1 MTCQKLGW
9 SVIGRVEH
17 VGLNTMASTP
27 LLRIGTRGSPLAM
40 AQAYEAR
47 DIFAS
52 AIDEMSAPDAVVL
65 NEINTT
71 GDQVQDRALAE
82 LGGKGLFAKELDAA
96 LLNGRID
103 VGVHSLKDLETALP
117 EGTVLGACLER
128 EDPRDAL
135 ICAAAD
141 SIDGLPRDATVGTAS
156 LRRQA
161 QLLHRRPDLKVVLL
175 RGNVQTR
182 LAKIAA
188 GEADA
193 TFLALAGLN
202 RLGMAEKAAAILSPD
217 ELLPACGQGAI
228 GLTCRADDRLTLGW
242 LRAINHAETMTR
254 VSAERAMLSVL
265 DGSCRTPIGG
275 LAEVLSSGELRL
287 RGLVARPDGSEL
299 HAAERTG
306 SLSNADL
313 LGRDLGEE
321 LRGRAGDD
329 LFQ

>member
-1 MTCQKLGW
+1 
-9 SVIGRVEH
+9 
-17 VGLNTMASTP
+17 
-27 LLRIGTRGSPLAM
+27 M